1 MKKLSALTALSLGYA
16 FLAAPAF
23 ASPIDAGSACP
34 GNGLGFLCFSAS
46 SLGGVVSSFIT
57 LLFILVGLIA
67 LFFLVWGGIKWL
79 MSEGDKNAVEGARN
93 HIINAVIGL
102 IVIFLSYLIVNFLL
116 AFLTG
121 GAVTL
126 NHLVLP
132 TIGNPNF

>member
-1 MKKLSALTALSLGYA
+1 MKKLSTLAALSLGYA
-16 FLAAPAF
+16 FLASPAF
-23 ASPIDAGSACP
+23 AAIDAGNACP

-46 SLGGVVSSFIT
+46 SLGGVVASFIT

-121 GAVTL
+121 GVVTL